1 MKSGTLGG
9 GKLKRGQQW
18 LVVFLVAIAF
28 TSCTEQGVQEEDIEL
43 MAQLECQARQLKEE
57 RFQVANLL
65 RLRADSLMKANSV
78 LTARQKAE
86 DDSLKETLTVRTG
99 ELATRLTYVMDSLFD
114 ARYKTVA
121 QREVFDEA
129 LARKVEEVCP

>member
-9 GKLKRGQQW
+9 GKLKSGQQW

>member
-1 MKSGTLGG
+1 MPL
-9 GKLKRGQQW
+9 W
-18 LVVFLVAIAF
+18 LVVFVAAIAS
-28 TSCTEQGVQEEDIEL
+28 TSCTERGVQEEDIEL

-57 RFQVANLL
+57 RFQVANML
-65 RLRADSLMKANSV
+65 RLRADSLMNANSV

-86 DDSLKETLTVRTG
+86 EDSLKETLTVRTG

-114 ARYKTVA
+114 VRYKTVA

-129 LARKVEEVCP
+129 LARKVEEVCK

>member
-1 MKSGTLGG
+1 MKSGTPGG

-18 LVVFLVAIAF
+18 LVVFVATIAI
-28 TSCTEQGVQEEDIEL
+28 TSCTEQGVQEEDIAL

-57 RFQVANLL
+57 RFQVANML
-65 RLRADSLMKANSV
+65 RLRADSLMNANSV

-86 DDSLKETLTVRTG
+86 EDSLKETLTVRTG

-114 ARYKTVA
+114 VRYKTVA

-129 LARKVEEVCP
+129 LARKVEEVCK

>member
-1 MKSGTLGG
+1 MKSETPDGK
-9 GKLKRGQQW
+9 KLKRRQRWWVIFG
-18 LVVFLVAIAF
+18 VVITS
-28 TSCTEQGVQEEDIEL
+28 TSCTERGVLEEDIKL

-78 LTARQKAE
+78 LTAKQKAE
-86 DDSLKETLTVRTG
+86 EDSLKETLTVRTG
-99 ELATRLTYVMDSLFD
+99 ELATRLTYVMDSLFE
-114 ARYKTVA
+114 ARYQTVA
-121 QREVFDEA
+121 QREAFDEA